1 MELVH
6 LNDAN
11 FKEETKEGIV
21 VVDFFATWCG
31 PCKILGPIMEDVQKE
46 LSNVKIF
53 KVDVDENEQTA
64 RDFGIMSIPTI
75 VVLKDGV
82 EIDRHVGLMNRD
94 SLVEWISEKWF
105 RSQLILCYLI
115 NFIELK
121 LSLLKRLFY
130 FIKLILYSILTI

>member
-94 SLVEWISEKWF
+94 SLVEWISEK
-105 RSQLILCYLI
+105 
-115 NFIELK
+115 
-121 LSLLKRLFY
+121 
-130 FIKLILYSILTI
+130 

>member
-1 MELVH
+1 MDLVH

-11 FKEETKEGIV
+11 FKDETKEGLV

-53 KVDVDENEQTA
+53 KVDVDENEETA
-64 RDFGIMSIPTI
+64 RNFGVMSIPTI

-94 SLVEWISEKWF
+94 SLVEWIN
-105 RSQLILCYLI
+105 QH
-115 NFIELK
+115 
-121 LSLLKRLFY
+121 
-130 FIKLILYSILTI
+130 

>member
-1 MELVH
+1 MDLVH

-11 FKEETKEGIV
+11 FKDETKEGLV

-53 KVDVDENEQTA
+53 KVDVDENEETA
-64 RDFGIMSIPTI
+64 KNFGVMSIPTI

-94 SLVEWISEKWF
+94 SLVEWIN
-105 RSQLILCYLI
+105 QH
-115 NFIELK
+115 
-121 LSLLKRLFY
+121 
-130 FIKLILYSILTI
+130 